1 LVQRLAD
8 IDAAAHQVAGELKAE
23 LGAHREASRSRESER
38 KTSEK
43 LLREQLDGVEQKLTA
58 VESGV
63 HERSENAPASHQRE
77 LDALIA
83 RMEAL
88 SKSVNDK
95 DATRGAEQMGW
106 KKDVEESLAARLAIV
121 EDSLNELR
129 RLDER
134 QFTKGSDL
142 KLEMSALA
150 ERMAKAEFSAQQ
162 VQAMSAVDSQRAEQ
176 SAGALKMELTSL
188 QAEVTERFRRFQ
200 APEAAL
206 TALEERFAL
215 KCDEMHSRIA
225 QTRQQNESH
234 DQRLQQFSSDLQT
247 VLRRVSDAEG
257 DAHQTRALMV
267 NEREQNAQQRDG
279 LRSGHE
285 ALRAQLNADH
295 ADREHDT
302 ALPDLEENLR
312 RQIAELD
319 NQLSKRLRL
328 LEQRDGDFRQF
339 MAPPQTLGQPSL
351 RAEISLPVFPAAPLP
366 PPVAGPV
373 DINGLGAQPEA
384 SIRPNAPSADKP
396 PQDAAANLL
405 ESPLSKDILNS
416 GNRDQLKLL
425 QERISADIERARNEL
440 REKSGRWKVRR

>member
-1 LVQRLAD
+1 M
-8 IDAAAHQVAGELKAE
+8 
-23 LGAHREASRSRESER
+23 RS
-38 KTSEK
+38 
-43 LLREQLDGVEQKLTA
+43 
-58 VESGV
+58 
-63 HERSENAPASHQRE
+63 
-77 LDALIA
+77 I
-83 RMEAL
+83 
-88 SKSVNDK
+88 
-95 DATRGAEQMGW
+95 
-106 KKDVEESLAARLAIV
+106 

-134 QFTKGSDL
+134 QFAKGSDL

-162 VQAMSAVDSQRAEQ
+162 AQAMSAVEGQRAEQ
-176 SAGALKMELTSL
+176 SAGALKMELTSF

-247 VLRRVSDAEG
+247 VLRRVSEAEG

-279 LRSGHE
+279 LRSEHE

-295 ADREHDT
+295 AGREHDT
-302 ALPDLEENLR
+302 AIPDLEENFR

-319 NQLSKRLRL
+319 NQLSERLRL

-351 RAEISLPVFPAAPLP
+351 HAEISTAGFSGRTLAIARCAAPSTST
-366 PPVAGPV
+366 ASGPSRKRRSV
-373 DINGLGAQPEA
+373 LMRRRRTNRRKTQP
-384 SIRPNAPSADKP
+384 RTC
-396 PQDAAANLL
+396 
-405 ESPLSKDILNS
+405 SKVPCRMTS
-416 GNRDQLKLL
+416 
-425 QERISADIERARNEL
+425 
-440 REKSGRWKVRR
+440 